1 MPYPPFSISEVSTY
15 PTTFEEDLAA
25 YKVGGVDGI
34 GIWEFKLKDG
44 DDARSVDALRT
55 SGLSATICVPK
66 APCILPDF
74 LFPEPRDPVER
85 RKALCASVRRFAAFS
100 PVGVMVVPGPPGDD
114 PAQTRRMVVEGV
126 KAAADVAGEVG
137 VTIGFEQIR
146 KDAGSLIWTM
156 PQLLDILEDIGAPN
170 IKIIFDTWHFWD
182 LPNVLDDLRKYADR
196 FICIQVNDRRN
207 PRSWGDRVLPGDGD
221 LDLPGFFEA
230 LDAGG
235 FRGWYDLEIF
245 SDKGIWGQNYP
256 DSLYNLKA
264 VDLAQRAV
272 AGFRKEWDKRKGAR

>member
-15 PTTFEEDLAA
+15 PASFDEDLAA
-25 YKVGGVDGI
+25 YKAGGVDGI
-34 GIWEFKLKDG
+34 GIWEFKLEDG
-44 DDARSVDALRT
+44 DDARSVDALRA
-55 SGLSATICVPK
+55 SGLTATICVPK

-85 RKALCASVRRFAAFS
+85 RKALCASVRRFAAFN

-126 KAAADVAGEVG
+126 SAAADVAGEVG

-146 KDAGSLIWTM
+146 RDAGSLIWTV
-156 PQLLDILEDIGAPN
+156 PQLLDILEDIGKPN

-182 LPNVLDDLRKYADR
+182 LPNVLEDLRKYADR
-196 FICIQVNDRRN
+196 FICIQVNDRRH

-221 LDLPGFFEA
+221 LDLPEFFQA

-245 SDKGIWGQNYP
+245 SDKGIWGQSYP
-256 DSLYNLKA
+256 E
-264 VDLAQRAV
+264 LALQS
-272 AGFRKEWDKRKGAR
+272 